1 MTSRR
6 IAVLGMVLTV
16 VCGIWAYAN
25 NPPENVVRH
34 RAQLAMNNGNWKDA
48 YEDFRKLALNPN
60 SDPKEVGNDLS
71 SGIGCLINLG
81 REDEIDEFLESTI
94 AAHAKNWRLLRT
106 AAQQYH
112 QINHF
117 GFIVAGKFHRG
128 HRRGQGK
135 YVSSFER
142 DRVRALQLMHQ
153 AMPLADADPA
163 KSDVAAFYFQ
173 FAEFLKAGTF
183 GPDSW
188 RLQYLTDLKELPDY
202 GEAQGFRWRRG
213 WGVSQDKGAP
223 VDAEGK
229 PIFYT
234 VPESWEAAKSD
245 GQRWRWLLRKAAETD
260 KNVALRADLVFADF
274 LASEFGVQT
283 LAGFAMPIA
292 DDTRKDE
299 SGTYALHT
307 LTDDET
313 IARLANGIKRFPLPD
328 EFNYI
333 KLYRKIAEAGRSS
346 EGEAARDALS
356 RIYLDRRQYVKAAEA
371 VRTAI
376 REYGPGSND
385 QRQKLLDQ
393 IVGNWGRFEGVS
405 SLAAGKKA
413 TVDLRF
419 RNATRVEFE
428 AWEINVSQ
436 FLDDIMA
443 YLRSSPRQLDWN
455 RIHVE
460 NIGWRLMEERQSK
473 YITKRVAAWS
483 QDLKPRPEHVD
494 SVITITTPLDKSG
507 AYLLTG
513 TMNNGNTTRIILW
526 LNDTLIV
533 RKTLEN
539 RLLYF
544 VTDAVTGQPLSGVN
558 VNFFGWRQEQIGRTN
573 NFRVLTQQVNAAT
586 DADGIAFLNGNQFP
600 AELGWHIIA
609 LVRTADGRLAYL
621 GFNHFWSTRIYD
633 PEYQATKV
641 FTITDRPVYR
651 PMQPVRFKLW
661 VAHARY
667 DQKDASP
674 FAGQTYNVVIKDP
687 MGKDVFS
694 KPLTADKYGGLAGEY
709 ELPKDAPLGVYSLV
723 IPELGGG
730 NFRVEEYKK
739 PEFEVKI
746 EAPKEPIK
754 LGDAIEATIQARYY
768 FGSPVVNARVKYK
781 VLRTNHSTRWFAPM
795 PWDWLYGPGYWWFS
809 PDYGWYPGFAQ
820 WGCFKPLPWWWG
832 LPADPPEVVMENEVD
847 IGPDGT
853 VKVVIDTSLAKE
865 LHGDTDH
872 KYQITAEVTDQSRR
886 TIVGTGEVIAA
897 RKPFKV
903 HVWVNRGHYRIGDTI
918 RADVAARTPDGKPV
932 QGKGKLTLYAI
943 RYDQGRKPTETPVNT
958 WELDTDVEGRATQQ
972 IAASQAGQFRLS
984 YVVTDAKGNSIEGGY
999 LFVVRGQG
1007 FDGRAFRFNDIELI
1021 PDKQE
1026 YAPGDTV
1033 RLLINTNRDNGTVA
1047 LFVRPT
1053 NGIYLPPKIIR
1064 LNGKSTVE
1072 EIGVVQRDMPNF
1084 FVEALTVSDGRIFEE
1099 VREIVVPPQKRVLN
1113 VTVEPSAKEFLPGQE
1128 AKVKVKLTDFFGEP
1142 FVGSTVLTIYDRSV
1156 EYISGGSNVPEIKA
1170 FFWQWRRHHQP
1181 ATASNIQHFWQLL
1194 RQHEIPMQTLGIF
1207 GESIVEELAES
1218 DAITGKPGAR
1228 REVMLFADK
1237 GGGFGGG
1244 LGGGPGNFARDR
1256 AAAAPEAAPA
1266 APLANGMELRKAEGQ
1281 AAFLGEGKQQAGPE
1295 AGSLV
1300 QPTVRSQFADTALWV
1315 AALETNA
1322 NGEAEVSLKMPEN
1335 LTGWKV
1341 KCWAMGQGTQ
1351 VGEGETEVVTR
1362 KNLIVR
1368 LQAPR
1373 FFVEKDEVVL
1383 SANVHNYLK
1392 NPKSVAVKIELDGG
1406 TLQLVGDADRQ
1417 VEIAAGGE
1425 QRVDWTVK
1433 VLREGKAVVRMKA
1446 LTDEESDAVE
1456 MSFPVFVHGM
1466 LKMDSFSGVIRPE
1479 FHSGK
1484 VTFRVPKE
1492 RRINETRLEV
1502 RWSPTLAG
1510 AMVDAL
1516 PYLVDYPYGCT
1527 EQTLNR
1533 FLPTV
1538 ITQNILKRMKLDL
1551 KVIRDKRANLNAQE
1565 IGDPQK
1571 RAEGWKRF
1579 DRNPVFDEAEVENM
1593 VKVGLRDLA
1602 GMQCSDGG
1610 WGWFSGFGERSFPH
1624 TTAVVVH
1631 GLHIARQNGV
1641 ELPPGM
1647 LEQGIAWLRTYQAE
1661 QVQKLKNAPAK
1672 VNPWK
1677 EHADAVDALVYM
1689 VLVESDVAD
1698 ADMLEFLYRD
1708 RTKLPVYA
1716 KALYGLALHQQ
1727 RQQEKLAMIL
1737 QNIEQFLVLDDENQT
1752 AYLRLPADNPWWYWH
1767 GSETEANAFY
1777 LKLLSRVN
1785 PKDERPGRLVKY
1797 LLNNRKHATYWNS
1810 TRDTAYAI
1818 EALAEYLQA
1827 SGEDRP
1833 DLTVEVWLDGKK
1845 LKETTIT
1852 ADNLFTFDGTLV
1864 LEGDAVSDGEHVLE
1878 LRKKGDGPLYFNA
1891 YLTNF
1896 TLEDFITRA
1905 GLEVKVNRKFYKLTP
1920 VDKTVKVQGAR
1931 GQAVDQKV
1939 EKYQRTELPNLSQ
1952 VVSGDLVEVE
1962 LEIDSKNDYEYLVF
1976 EDMKAAGFEPVEVRS
1991 GYTGNEMGA
2000 YVEFRDERVCFF
2012 VRWLARGK
2020 HSVSYRLR
2028 AEIPG
2033 SFSALPARGSA
2044 MYAPELKGNSDEMKI
2059 RIVDR

>member
-1 MTSRR
+1 MTSQRLA
-6 IAVLGMVLTV
+6 ILVVALTV
-16 VCGIWAYAN
+16 ASAFWAYAQ
-25 NPPENVVRH
+25 NPSESAVRQ
-34 RAQLAMNNGNWKDA
+34 RAQQAMNNGNWKDA
-48 YEDFRKLALNPN
+48 YDDFRKLALDGK
-60 SDPKEVGNDLS
+60 SDPRLVCDDLS
-71 SGIGCLINLG
+71 SGVQCLSNLG
-81 REDEIDEFLESTI
+81 REDEIDEFLESSI
-94 AAHAKNWRLLRT
+94 AAHSRNWRLLYR
-106 AAQQYH
+106 AAQQYQ

-117 GFIVAGKFHRG
+117 GFVVAGKFARG

-142 DRVRALQLMHQ
+142 DRVRALQLMQQ
-153 AMPLADADPA
+153 AMPLAEADPA
-163 KSDVAAFYFQ
+163 KEEVAQFFFH
-173 FAEFLKAGTF
+173 FAEVLKAGTF

-213 WGVSQDKGAP
+213 WGMQQDKGAP
-223 VDAEGK
+223 VDADGK
-229 PIFYT
+229 PIFYS
-234 VPESWEAAKSD
+234 VPESWETARSD
-245 GQRWRWLLRKAAETD
+245 GERWRWLLRKAAQTD
-260 KNVALRADLVFADF
+260 KSKALAAELAFADF
-274 LASEFGVQT
+274 LLEEFGVQT
-283 LAGFAMPIA
+283 LAGVGLPVA
-292 DDTRKDE
+292 DDNRKDE
-299 SGTYALHT
+299 SGTYAIHT
-307 LTDDET
+307 LSDDET

-333 KLYRKIAEAGRSS
+333 KLYRKIAEAGRSTS
-346 EGEAARDALS
+346 GEAARDALA

-376 REYGPGSND
+376 REYGPGS
-385 QRQKLLDQ
+385 QERRQKLLDQ
-393 IVGNWGRFEGVS
+393 IVGNWGRFESVS
-405 SLAAGKKA
+405 SFAAGSKA

-428 AWEINVSQ
+428 AWEINVGQ
-436 FLDDIMA
+436 FLDDVMA
-443 YLRSSPRQLDWN
+443 YLRSNPPRLDWN
-455 RIHVE
+455 KINVE
-460 NIGWRLMEERQSK
+460 QIGFRLMEERQSK
-473 YITKRVAAWS
+473 YITRRVAAWS

-494 SVITITTPLDKSG
+494 SVVTVTTPLDKAG

-526 LNDTLIV
+526 LNDTIIV
-533 RKTLEN
+533 NKLCDGRA
-539 RLLYF
+539 LYY
-544 VTDAVTGQPLSGVN
+544 VTDAVTGQPLSGVT
-558 VNFFGWRQEQIGRTN
+558 VAFFGWRQEQIGRTT
-573 NFRVLTQQVNAAT
+573 NFRVHTRQINLKT
-586 DADGIAFLNGNQFP
+586 DADGQVFLDGNQFP
-600 AELGWHIIA
+600 ANESWQVLAI
-609 LVRTADGRLAYL
+609 VRTPDGRLAHL
-621 GFNHFWSTRIYD
+621 GFNYAWFGRSYD
-633 PEYQATKV
+633 PEYEATKV

-651 PMQPVRFKLW
+651 PLQPVRFKLW
-661 VAHARY
+661 VAHAKY
-667 DQKDASP
+667 DQKDVNP
-674 FAGQTYNVVIKDP
+674 FAGRSFRVLIKDP
-687 MGKDVFS
+687 MGKDVFD
-694 KPLTADKYGGLAGEY
+694 KTLTADKYGGLAGEY

-723 IPELGGG
+723 IPEHGGG
-730 NFRVEEYKK
+730 SFRVEEYKK

-754 LGDAIEATIQARYY
+754 LGDTIEATIQARYY

-781 VLRTNHSTRWFAPM
+781 VLRTAHATRWFAPM
-795 PWDWLYGPGYWWFS
+795 PWDWLYGPGYWWFA
-809 PDYGWYPGFAQ
+809 PEYGWYPGFVQ
-820 WGCFKPLPWWWG
+820 WGCRKPLPWWWN

-847 IGPDGT
+847 IGPEGT
-853 VKVVIDTSLAKE
+853 VKVVIDTTLAKE

-903 HVWVNRGHYRIGDTI
+903 HVWVDRGHYRVGDTI
-918 RADVAARTPDGKPV
+918 QADFAVRTPDGKPV
-932 QGKGKLTLYAI
+932 EGKGKLTLYAV
-943 RYDQGRKPTETPVNT
+943 RYDQGRKPIETPVGT
-958 WELDTDVEGRATQQ
+958 WDLDPNAEGRATQQ

-1007 FDGRAFRFNDIELI
+1007 FDGRAFRFNDLELI
-1021 PDKQE
+1021 PDKRE

-1047 LFVRPT
+1047 LFLRPT
-1053 NGIYLPPKIIR
+1053 NGVYLPPKIIR

-1072 EIGVVQRDMPNF
+1072 EIGVVQKDMPNF
-1084 FVEALTVSDGRIFEE
+1084 FVEALTVADGKVYDE
-1099 VREIVVPPQKRVLN
+1099 VREIVVPPQKRVLD
-1113 VTVEPSAKEFLPGQE
+1113 VKLEPNAREYLPGEQ
-1128 AKVKVKLTDFFGEP
+1128 AKVKLKLTDLSGEP
-1142 FVGSTVLTIYDRSV
+1142 FVGSTVVTIYDRSV

-1170 FFWQWRRHHQP
+1170 FFWQWRRHHHP
-1181 ATASNIQHFWQLL
+1181 GTGSNVRHFWQLL
-1194 RQHEIPMQTLGIF
+1194 RPQEMPMQNLGVF
-1207 GESIVEELAES
+1207 GESIVEELAAG
-1218 DAITGKPGAR
+1218 DALAAGSVR
-1228 REVMLFADK
+1228 RQVQTFGFQGRGG
-1237 GGGFGGG
+1237 GGGFGG
-1244 LGGGPGNFARDR
+1244 RMEMDR
-1256 AAAAPEAAPA
+1256 AAPQVESAMPANAAPGAPA
-1266 APLANGMELRKAEGQ
+1266 AGGELRKADALMADEG
-1281 AAFLGEGKQQAGPE
+1281 GAGP
-1295 AGSLV
+1295 GGGVVV
-1300 QPTVRSQFADTALWV
+1300 QPTVRTQFADTALWV

-1335 LTGWKV
+1335 LTAWKV

-1351 VGEGETEVVTR
+1351 VGEGEVEVVTR
-1362 KNLIVR
+1362 KNLLVR

-1392 NPKSVAVKIELDGG
+1392 NAKSVAVRIELDGN

-1456 MSFPVFVHGM
+1456 MTFPVYVHGM

-1479 FHSGK
+1479 FESGK
-1484 VTFRVPKE
+1484 VTFTVPKE

-1516 PYLVDYPYGCT
+1516 PYLVEYPYGCT

-1533 FLPTV
+1533 FIPTV
-1538 ITQNILKRMKLDL
+1538 ITQNILKRMNLDL
-1551 KVIRDKRANLNAQE
+1551 KAIRDKRTNLNAQE

-1579 DRNPVFDEAEVENM
+1579 DRNPVFDEAEVERM
-1593 VKVGLRDLA
+1593 VKAGLNDLA

-1610 WGWFSGFGERSFPH
+1610 WGWFSGFGERSYPH

-1641 ELPPGM
+1641 QLPPGI
-1647 LEQGIAWLRTYQAE
+1647 LERGIAWLRNYQAE
-1661 QVQKLKNAPAK
+1661 QVQKLKNAPGK
-1672 VNPWK
+1672 IEPWK
-1677 EHADAVDALVYM
+1677 DHADAVDALVYM

-1752 AYLRLPADNPWWYWH
+1752 AYLRLPADNAWWYWY

-1785 PKDERPGRLVKY
+1785 PKDERPSRLVKY

-1852 ADNLFTFDGTLV
+1852 ADNLFTFDGTVV
-1864 LEGDAVSDGEHVLE
+1864 LEGDAVTDGEHVLE
-1878 LRKKGDGPLYFNA
+1878 LRKKGTGPLYFNA

-1931 GQAVDQKV
+1931 GQALDQKV

-1952 VVSGDLVEVE
+1952 VTSGDLVEIE
-1962 LEIDSKNDYEYLVF
+1962 LEIESKNDYEYLIF

-1991 GYTGNEMGA
+1991 GYNGNDLGA

>member
-1 MTSRR
+1 MTFHRLMLV
-6 IAVLGMVLTV
+6 AMALTAA
-16 VCGIWAYAN
+16 CGVWAYAQ
-25 NPPENVVRH
+25 NPSENAVRQ
-34 RAQLAMNNGNWKDA
+34 RAQMAANNGNWKDA
-48 YEDFRKLALNPN
+48 YEDFRKLALDPK
-60 SDPKEVGNDLS
+60 SDPSQVGNDLR
-71 SGIGCLINLG
+71 SGIGCLVNLG
-81 REDEIDEFLESTI
+81 REDEADEFLESTI
-94 AAHAKNWRLLRT
+94 AAHAKNWRLLWT
-106 AAQQYH
+106 AAQQYQ

-117 GFIVAGKFHRG
+117 GFVVAGKFHRG

-153 AMPLADADPA
+153 AMPLAEADPA
-163 KSDVAAFYFQ
+163 KSEVAAFFFD
-173 FAEFLKAGTF
+173 FAEFLKSGTF

-213 WGVSQDKGAP
+213 WGVQQDKGAP
-223 VDAEGK
+223 VDADGK
-229 PIFYT
+229 PIFHAI
-234 VPESWEAAKSD
+234 PESWDTAKSD
-245 GQRWRWLLRKAAETD
+245 GQRWRWLLRKAAEID
-260 KNVALRADLVFADF
+260 KSKALQADLVFANF
-274 LASEFGVQT
+274 LADEFGVHT
-283 LAGFAMPIA
+283 LAGFGLPVA

-307 LTDDET
+307 LSDDET
-313 IARLANGIKRFPLPD
+313 IARLANGIKRFTLPD

-333 KLYRKIAEAGRSS
+333 KIYRKIAEAGRSPQ
-346 EGEAARDALS
+346 GEAARDALS

-371 VRTAI
+371 VRTAL

-385 QRQKLLDQ
+385 RRQKMLDQ
-393 IVGNWGRFEGVS
+393 IVGNWGRFENVS
-405 SLAAGKKA
+405 SFAAGTKA

-428 AWEINVSQ
+428 AWEINVGQ
-436 FLDDIMA
+436 FLDDVMA
-443 YLRSSPRQLDWN
+443 YLRSSPARLDWN
-455 RIHVE
+455 RVNVE
-460 NIGWRLMEERQSK
+460 QIGWRLMEERQSK
-473 YITKRVAAWS
+473 YVTRRVASWA
-483 QDLKPRPEHVD
+483 QDLKPRPEHLD
-494 SVITITTPLDKSG
+494 SVITITTPLDKAG

-533 RKTLEN
+533 QKMLDGRS
-539 RLLYF
+539 LYF
-544 VTDAVTGQPLSGVN
+544 ITDAATGQPLSGVN
-558 VNFFGWRQEQIGRTN
+558 VTFFGWRQEQVARTN
-573 NFRVLTQQVNAAT
+573 NFRVLTQQVKAVT
-586 DADGIAFLNGNQFP
+586 DADGQAFLTDNQFP
-600 AELGWHIIA
+600 PDRNWQVIA
-609 LVRTADGRLAYL
+609 IVRTADGRLAHL
-621 GFNHFWSTRIYD
+621 GFNHVWFGRQYD
-633 PEYQATKV
+633 AEYEATKV

-651 PMQPVRFKLW
+651 PLQPVRFKLW
-661 VAHARY
+661 VAHAKY
-667 DQKDASP
+667 DQKGTSP
-674 FAGQTYNVVIKDP
+674 FAGQTFQVQIKDP
-687 MGKDVFS
+687 MGKDVFE
-694 KPLTADKYGGLAGEY
+694 KTLTADKYGGLAGEY
-709 ELPKDAPLGVYSLV
+709 VLPKDAPLGVYSLM
-723 IPELGGG
+723 IPNHGGG
-730 NFRVEEYKK
+730 SFRVEEYKK
-739 PEFEVKI
+739 PEFEVKVD
-746 EAPKEPIK
+746 APQEPVK
-754 LGDAIEATIQARYY
+754 LGDVIEATIQARYY

-781 VLRTNHSTRWFAPM
+781 VLRTAHATRWFAPM

-809 PDYGWYPGFAQ
+809 PEYGWYPGFAQ
-820 WGCFKPLPWWWG
+820 WGCRRPLPWWWG

-853 VKVVIDTSLAKE
+853 VKVLIDTSLAKE

-886 TIVGTGEVIAA
+886 TIVGSGEVIAA
-897 RKPFKV
+897 RNPFKV
-903 HVWVNRGHYRIGDTI
+903 HVWVDRGHYRIGDTI
-918 RADVAARTPDGKPV
+918 QAHLAARTPDGKPV
-932 QGKGKLTLYAI
+932 QGKGKLTLYAV

-958 WELDTDVEGRATQQ
+958 WEIDTDVEGRATQQ

-984 YVVTDAKGNSIEGGY
+984 CVVTDARGNTIEGGY
-999 LFVVRGQG
+999 LFVIRGQG

-1021 PDKQE
+1021 PDKTE

-1053 NGIYLPPKIIR
+1053 NGVYLAPKIIR

-1072 EIGVVQRDMPNF
+1072 EIGVVQKDMPNF
-1084 FVEALTVSDGRIFEE
+1084 FVEALTVADGKVFEE

-1113 VTVEPSAKEFLPGQE
+1113 VTLEPSAKEFLPGQE
-1128 AKVKVKLTDFFGEP
+1128 AKVKIKLTDYFGEP

-1170 FFWQWRRHHQP
+1170 FFWQWRRHHHP
-1181 ATASNIQHFWQLL
+1181 STSSNIRHSWQLL
-1194 RQHEIPMQTLGIF
+1194 RPSEIPMQNLGIF
-1207 GESIVEELAES
+1207 GEGVVDEMAES
-1218 DAITGKPGAR
+1218 DALAMKEGR
-1228 REVMLFADK
+1228 RQVGIAFHSA
-1237 GGGFGGG
+1237 GG
-1244 LGGGPGNFARDR
+1244 LGGGRGGGGGFPMDR
-1256 AAAAPEAAPA
+1256 ATAAPEAAPP
-1266 APLANGMELRKAEGQ
+1266 APTAGRELQYFAGERKADGLLLLD
-1281 AAFLGEGKQQAGPE
+1281 AAGPG
-1295 AGSLV
+1295 APALV
-1300 QPTVRSQFADTALWV
+1300 QPTVRTQFADTALWV

-1362 KNLIVR
+1362 KNLLVR

-1392 NPKSVAVKIELDGG
+1392 NPKSVAVSIELDGK
-1406 TLQLVGDADRQ
+1406 TLQLVGDASRQ

-1433 VLREGKAVVRMKA
+1433 VFREGQAIVRMKA

-1456 MSFPVFVHGM
+1456 MTFPVYVHGM

-1479 FHSGK
+1479 FDSGK

-1492 RRINETRLEV
+1492 RRINETRLEI

-1516 PYLVDYPYGCT
+1516 PYLVEYPYGCT

-1533 FLPTV
+1533 FIPTV
-1538 ITQNILKRMKLDL
+1538 ITQNILKRMNLDL
-1551 KVIRDKRANLNAQE
+1551 KAIRDKRANLNAQE

-1593 VKVGLRDLA
+1593 VKAGLRDLA

-1610 WGWFSGFGERSFPH
+1610 WGWFSGYGERSYPH

-1641 ELPPGM
+1641 ELPPGI
-1647 LEQGIAWLRTYQAE
+1647 LEQGVAWLRNYQAE
-1661 QVQKLKNAPAK
+1661 QVQKLKNAASK
-1672 VNPWK
+1672 TDPWK

-1727 RQQEKLAMIL
+1727 RQNEKLAMIL

-1752 AYLRLPADNPWWYWH
+1752 AYLRLPADSPWWYWH

-1785 PKDERPGRLVKY
+1785 PKDERPSRLVKY

-1818 EALAEYLQA
+1818 EALAEFLQA

-1864 LEGDAVSDGEHVLE
+1864 LEGDAVTDGEHVLE
-1878 LRKKGDGPLYFNA
+1878 LRKKGNGPLYFNA

-1931 GQAVDQKV
+1931 GQALDQKV

-1952 VVSGDLVEVE
+1952 VASGDLVEVE
-1962 LEIDSKNDYEYLVF
+1962 LEIESKNDYEYLIF